1 MVIGVLEAL
10 GVGGTSS
17 SQVRHL
23 KLWARGVAG
32 EGDNKPKP
40 SILSEEGSVPSVF
53 VGKAF

>member
-1 MVIGVLEAL
+1 MIGVLEAL